1 MARVMLYT
9 GYWRH
14 PWREYFTERHV
25 EYLGRD
31 LCCVVTTSNP
41 PAEDE
46 VGCPVYELS
55 EGHGIA
61 SRGVRKA
68 CRLVGREVDLARQR
82 FAGILRRERPE
93 YVLFEYGQNGSW
105 LGDLCAARDV
115 PFAVHFHGFDLAFD
129 DPTYAERAYRVL
141 PRASLLI
148 ANSANSGRLLVDAG
162 FPEELVR
169 VKYMGVP
176 VAAQPAPLPP
186 DGPLRIAFVANMFEG
201 KGPLLC
207 LQAFA
212 EAHTVGLEA
221 ELDMVGDGPL
231 LDACRDYVRE
241 GAIAGVVFHGN
252 LDNDAAREVVRSSHL
267 FTQHSRRPGNNWVE
281 GFGLSVAEAMAEGRA
296 VVVSDYGALPELV
309 VEGVTGVLFA
319 ENDWRAQGEAIVELG
334 RDLPRLAS
342 YGAAGHRRALELFS
356 DVVERRRLRELLG
369 LDAAA
374 EQPTSRQATA

>member
-1 MARVMLYT
+1 MLYT
-9 GYWRH
+9 GYWRR

-31 LCCVVTTSNP
+31 LCCMVTTSNP
-41 PAEDE
+41 PTEDE

-55 EGHGIA
+55 ESHGIA

-68 CRLVGREVDLARQR
+68 GRLLGRDVDLSRRR
-82 FAGILRRERPE
+82 FVSILRRERPDQ
-93 YVLFEYGQNGSW
+93 VLFEYGTNGSW
-105 LGDLCAARDV
+105 LGDLCAARDI
-115 PFAVHFHGFDLAFD
+115 PFAVHFHGFDLALD
-129 DPTYAERAYRVL
+129 DPTYWERAHRIL

-148 ANSANSGRLLVDAG
+148 GNSANSARLLVEAG
-162 FPEELVR
+162 FPEELVK

-176 VAAQPAPLPP
+176 VAAQPVPLPL
-186 DGPLRIAFVANMFEG
+186 DERLRIAFVANMFEG

-212 EAHTVGLEA
+212 QARTVGLEA
-221 ELDMVGDGPL
+221 ELHMVGDGPL
-231 LDACRDYVRE
+231 LGACRDYVRVQS
-241 GAIAGVVFHGN
+241 IVGVVFHGN
-252 LDNDAAREVVRSSHL
+252 LDNDAAREVMRDCHL

-309 VEGVTGVLFA
+309 VDGVTGALFA
-319 ENDWRAQGEAIVELG
+319 ENDWRAQGAAIAELG
-334 RDLPRLAS
+334 RDSPCLAS
-342 YGAAGHRRALELFS
+342 YGVAGHRRALELFS

-369 LDAAA
+369 LDAAVQQA
-374 EQPTSRQATA
+374 MPRQEVA

>member
-31 LCCVVTTSNP
+31 LCCMVTTSNP

-61 SRGVRKA
+61 VRGVRKA

-93 YVLFEYGQNGSW
+93 YVLFEYGTNGSW
-105 LGDLCAARDV
+105 LGDLCAARDI

-148 ANSANSGRLLVDAG
+148 ANSVTSGRRLVDAG
-162 FPEELVR
+162 FPEGLVK

-176 VAAQPAPLPP
+176 VPALPSPLPS
-186 DGPLRIAFVANMFEG
+186 DGPLRIAFLANMFEG
-201 KGPLLC
+201 KGPLHCLRAFAMAGELG
-207 LQAFA
+207 LQAEF
-212 EAHTVGLEA
+212 H
-221 ELDMVGDGPL
+221 MMGDGPL
-231 LDACRDYVRE
+231 LSDCRDFVRE
-241 GAIAGVVFHGN
+241 QGIAHVTFYGN
-252 LDNDAAREVVRSSHL
+252 LENDAARAVLRRSHL
-267 FTQHSRRPGNNWVE
+267 LTQHSRRPGDSRVE

-296 VVVSDYGALPELV
+296 VVVTDSGALPELV
-309 VEGVTGVLFA
+309 VDGVTGALFP
-319 ENDWRAQGEAIVELG
+319 ENDWRAQGAALTELG

-356 DVVERRRLRELLG
+356 DAVERRRLRALLG

-374 EQPTSRQATA
+374 QQPTSRQEVA